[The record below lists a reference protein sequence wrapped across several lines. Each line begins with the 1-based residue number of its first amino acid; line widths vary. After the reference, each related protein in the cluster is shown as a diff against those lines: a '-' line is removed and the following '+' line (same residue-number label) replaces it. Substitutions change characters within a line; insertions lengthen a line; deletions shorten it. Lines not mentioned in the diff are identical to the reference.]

1 MADLNTL
8 APNYRRAQE
17 RWPDA
22 PTLAKAY
29 EALAECFSGSG
40 HGLVEHV
47 KSFIESVCRTVLIE
61 YNKTIQNSTPDT
73 TELLVAALDSLGLR
87 NTRGAEKLDKV
98 LSELNKLSNALGE
111 VRNELGPVAHGKDGF
126 VDPVSADHARTFLHV
141 GDAIL
146 GVLLNALE
154 GKQPDLR
161 VTREPYEKFPHFNVR
176 IDRAVA
182 IEVRID
188 EDDDQPVAILSVAGG
203 PLDEAIELRVE
214 PSRLLFE
221 IDRPAYVE
229 VLKATDQATTEAEEA
244 AADADDTGQKEAV
257 PEPVALLTDKTTIEA
272 GPVTKLVPTYSG
284 ILDKIKPD
292 LEAFLVNE
300 GVKLSEAGAGAGQL
314 VDSLL
319 ATIEQNMG
327 LDWEIRDQL
336 QARLKLACKRIFV
349 RFGYAP
355 QGADMIAKKMVA
367 WLREHAS
374 GATTDSSGSSTVGEV
389 D

>member
-8 APNYRRAQE
+8 APNYRRAQQ

-22 PTLAKAY
+22 PILAKAY

-47 KSFIESVCRTVLIE
+47 KSFIESVCRTILTE
-61 YNKTIQNSTPDT
+61 YNKTIQNSRPDT
-73 TELLVAALDSLGLR
+73 TELLVEALDSLGRR

-98 LSELNKLSNALGE
+98 LSELNKLTDALGA
-111 VRNELGPVAHGKDGF
+111 VRDNLGPVAHGKDGF
-126 VDPVSADHARTFLHV
+126 LDPVSADHARTFLHV
-141 GDAIL
+141 GDAII

-154 GKQPDLR
+154 GKQPDLL
-161 VTREPYEKFPHFNVR
+161 VTREPYENFSHLNVR

-188 EDDDQPVAILSVAGG
+188 EDDDQPVAILSVARGS
-203 PLDEAIELRVE
+203 LDDAIDLRVE

-229 VLKATDQATTEAEEA
+229 MLKATDQPTTEAE
-244 AADADDTGQKEAV
+244 ADADDAGPKEAI
-257 PEPVALLTDKTTIEA
+257 PEPVALLTDKTTIEV
-272 GPVTKLVPTYSG
+272 GPATKLVPTYSG
-284 ILDKIKPD
+284 RLDKIRPG
-292 LEAFLVNE
+292 LEAFLVKE
-300 GVKLSEAGAGAGQL
+300 GVTLSEAGAGADQL

-327 LDWEIRDQL
+327 LDWEIRAQL
-336 QARLKLACKRIFV
+336 QARLKLACKRVFV

-355 QGADMIAKKMVA
+355 QAVGTIAKQMVA

-374 GATTDSSGSSTVGEV
+374 GLTIDSSESSTVGEI